1 MPDQSPQDRLTG
13 TLLDHRYRI
22 QRRLATGGTASVYVG
37 LDERLD
43 RNVALKIIHPHFV
56 DDPRF
61 VERAQ
66 REAKAAARLQHP
78 NVVAVLDQGQ
88 TADGV
93 VYLVLEYV
101 DGPTLRHVIARESPM
116 TARRTLDLLIPV
128 LRGLAHAHR
137 SGMVHR
143 DIKPENVLLTA
154 GEDVKVADFGLMRAV
169 DEHTSTSTI
178 LGTVAYA
185 APELVGHES
194 VDQRCDVYAVG
205 IMTYEMLT
213 GSRPYTGTALQVA
226 NAHVSRD
233 VPAPSRISSG
243 IPDSLDEFVLRCT
256 ARNQDARPADAAAL
270 LDLALAIHRSLPP
283 VNDPVSLNQPTHV
296 IPASD
301 ETQALPHSG
310 QANVP
315 NDAETT
321 VLSAQPQRASLT
333 EPISGSEVRD
343 AATRAVPAAGI
354 LPKYD
359 LDATQT
365 VAMTAAGSTAHRTP
379 EQPRVTLNPQPQPLH
394 LAIGAV
400 VFVLLLALAGFLGWW
415 LASGPGT
422 TANTVPDVSG
432 IPVAHAE
439 RTLGAAGISNVGVH
453 TMTNAQIPAGSVIS
467 TDPGES
473 AQVRGIEQVVLLV
486 SEGPAQLD
494 VPQFQGMTL
503 DDARNAISQAG
514 FAVGG
519 IQTQFSDQP
528 EGTVLQQVPAAG
540 SKAEEG
546 TAVDLNVATASPP
559 EQVPNVVGQN
569 VDSARESLEELG
581 FTVEVNRPVGSTLD
595 RVVHQR
601 EDGDTVI
608 LTVL

>member
-1 MPDQSPQDRLTG
+1 MPDHSPHDRLTG

-43 RNVALKIIHPHFV
+43 RNVALKIIHPHFA
-56 DDPRF
+56 DDPKF

-66 REAKAAARLQHP
+66 REAKSAARLHHP

-116 TARRTLDLLIPV
+116 TARRTLDLLVPV
-128 LRGLAHAHR
+128 LRGLAQAHR

-143 DIKPENVLLTA
+143 DIKPENVLLTT
-154 GEDVKVADFGLMRAV
+154 GGDVKVADFGLMRAV

-185 APELVGHES
+185 APELVGHEP
-194 VDQRCDVYAVG
+194 VDQRCDVYALG
-205 IMTYEMLT
+205 IMAYEMLT

-243 IPDSLDEFVLRCT
+243 IPGSLDEFVLRCT
-256 ARNQDARPADAAAL
+256 ARNPDARPADAAAL
-270 LDLALAIHRSLPP
+270 LDLALAIHRSLPA
-283 VNDPVSLNQPTHV
+283 VNDPVSLNQATHV

-301 ETQALPHSG
+301 ETQSLPQSG
-310 QANVP
+310 QAHFSG
-315 NDAETT
+315 DAETT
-321 VLSAQPQRASLT
+321 VLSAQPQDSRST
-333 EPISGSEVRD
+333 EPISSSGVRD
-343 AATRAVPAAGI
+343 AATRAIPASGI
-354 LPKYD
+354 LPTYD

-365 VAMTAAGSTAHRTP
+365 VAITAAGSTAHRTP
-379 EQPRVTLNPQPQPLH
+379 ERPRVTLNPQPSPLQ
-394 LAIGAV
+394 LAIGSV

-415 LASGPGT
+415 LASGPGM
-422 TANTVPDVSG
+422 AASTVPDVSG
-432 IPVAHAE
+432 VPVANAE
-439 RTLGAAGISNVGVH
+439 RTLSAAGISNVGVH
-453 TMTNAQIPAGSVIS
+453 TMTNAQIPAGSVIG
-467 TDPGES
+467 TDPDES
-473 AQVRGIEQVVLLV
+473 ARVHGIEQVVLLV

-494 VPQFQGMTL
+494 VPMFEGMTL
-503 DDARNAISQAG
+503 DEARNAISQAG
-514 FAVGG
+514 FTVGG
-519 IQTQFSDQP
+519 VQTQYSDQP
-528 EGTVLQQVPAAG
+528 DGTVLQQQPSQG

-546 TAVDLNVATASPP
+546 TAVDLTVATDSPP
-559 EQVPNVVGQN
+559 DQVPNVVGQN